1 MLNATVSSIDFSRRN
16 PYTNY
21 MKLTVQIQLM
31 PDDDSGRKLRE
42 TVVRF
47 NAACNWIA
55 GECFKRQCSNAFEAR
70 KFAYHETRARFGLS
84 SQMAQ
89 LAINAV
95 CDAYKRD
102 KGIRPTFRE
111 HAAMAFDLR
120 TMSFKGLDRVSLL
133 TLEGRVVI
141 PFILGKYQAERMPMA
156 KGQCKLLLRH
166 DGKWFLIVT
175 VDVPDVAPV
184 PVTDFIGVDLG
195 IVNIA
200 TTSDGE
206 THSGEATEKVR
217 KKHRLQKRRLQRKG
231 TKGAKK
237 KLHRIAKKESRFRK
251 HENHVISKTIVESAR
266 RTERGIALEDLNGI
280 SDRVTAKGGNARAR
294 LKGWA
299 FAQLSFFIDYK
310 AKLVGVPLVFIDPR
324 NTSRTCNACG
334 HCERANRKSQ
344 SEFICKACGHAANAD
359 RNAALNIKFKALA
372 LL

>member
-1 MLNATVSSIDFSRRN
+1 
-16 PYTNY
+16 
-21 MKLTVQIQLM
+21 MKLAVQIQLV
-31 PDDDSGRKLRE
+31 PDDDSSRKLCE
-42 TVVRF
+42 TVERF

-55 GECFKRQCSNAFEAR
+55 GECFKRQTANVFEAR
-70 KFAYHETRARFGLS
+70 KFAYHQARAKFGLS

-89 LAINAV
+89 LAIKSV
-95 CDAYKRD
+95 CDAYGRD
-102 KGIRPTFRE
+102 KSIKPEFRP
-111 HAAMAFDLR
+111 HAAVSYDIR
-120 TMSFKGLDRVSLL
+120 TMGFKGIDRVSLL
-133 TLEGRVVI
+133 TLEGRVVV
-141 PFILGKYQAERMPMA
+141 PFILGKYQADRLELS
-156 KGQCKLLLRH
+156 KGQCKLVLRA

-175 VDVPDVAPV
+175 VDVPESTPIPA
-184 PVTDFIGVDLG
+184 TDFLGVDLG
-195 IVNIA
+195 VVNIA
-200 TTSDGE
+200 TTSDGT

-237 KLHRIAKKESRFRK
+237 KLRRIARKESRFRH
-251 HENHVISKTIVESAR
+251 HENHVISKDIVDTAR
-266 RTERGIALEDLNGI
+266 RTDRGIALEDLTGI
-280 SDRVTAKGGNARAR
+280 SDRVTAKGGNARSR

-299 FAQLSFFIDYK
+299 FSQLRFFISYK

-372 LL
+372 FL